1 MTKIEE
7 LRRQVAEFM
16 SDCCF
21 EKALREERRKEE
33 TKKVGSAIARGDEKA
48 YAKAQAEL
56 NRIEYNENKARG
68 FTEALAWVL
77 VRIDSLK

>member
-16 SDCCF
+16 CECRV
-21 EKALREERRKEE
+21 EKALREERKKEE
-33 TKKVGSAIARGDEKA
+33 TLKMGAAIARGDENA
-48 YAKAQAEL
+48 YAKAQGEL
-56 NRIEYNENKARG
+56 NRIEYNEKKARG